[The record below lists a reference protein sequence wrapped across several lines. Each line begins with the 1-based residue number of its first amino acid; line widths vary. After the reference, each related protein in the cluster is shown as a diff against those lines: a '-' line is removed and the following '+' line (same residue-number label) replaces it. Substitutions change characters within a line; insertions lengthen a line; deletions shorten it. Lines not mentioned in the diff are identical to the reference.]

1 MTRLQNAEKQLADA
15 LAALESAFKTASS
28 GGAPADSASSKH
40 LAALVDEVSE
50 IETKLGA
57 AIAMVAEIDAAQI
70 AAAQNTAAQNTA
82 AQNTAAQNTAEA
94 SGKGDSE

>member
-50 IETKLGA
+50 IEAKLGA
-57 AIAMVAEIDAAQI
+57 AIAIVAAIDAAQNDPQQNNDG
-70 AAAQNTAAQNTA
+70 QNTS
-82 AQNTAAQNTAEA
+82 AEA
-94 SGKGDSE
+94 AWKGASE